1 MVTFRGHLAYGAH
14 TLGQVDHHAF
24 FGFEIGS
31 LVAEKFATAF
41 LTLNYPEGKWGYNDD
56 LYRSFDVW
64 CIYLGSR

>member
-41 LTLNYPEGKWGYNDD
+41 LTRNYPEGKW
-56 LYRSFDVW
+56 
-64 CIYLGSR
+64 